1 MEPKRKVK
9 PWLPIKWAQPQ
20 PQPSGFDASEIED
33 AVDDPE
39 EANQDNIEN
48 PAFAGAEI
56 ARLALLNQLLESN
69 ELKSKITKYTKGAI
83 YEAAASL
90 RRQIDP
96 LTYSMVEQMG
106 VVSSLQP
113 HTLDNFYTE
122 LSKKKDGSDVSLM
135 QDMTYTIIQTDAE
148 HTAIKEKFQQVFDE
162 LWINSNQRRFV
173 PGPIKF
179 FASKEK
185 KQKWAQAEQGPLLAP
200 KYTSYDSLKN
210 DLLMLLR
217 HSPKVAQERILDA
230 VGQDEQESAKEA
242 LSAFFQGYPEGLS
255 TLYSL
260 LIKAGKAEPIDTQ
273 MVETIMENRPELA
286 KKDKPVKVAGLWLPP
301 MEASMSTADGQK
313 NVKEASGSVGGPGP
327 HYYTH
332 GPGDNKFCP
341 KLRNM
346 VNSFVCRYH
355 CLDGLPVDD
364 ASILCGEAIWRQAVM
379 DKYSREYRDK
389 DGNWVGGYI
398 NKRFEV
404 ERDTGGHPYQLK
416 PGKRSSPI
424 HEDAWSTEKRLS
436 EMRRDEGEKR
446 NYSWTPG
453 DPKGLYN
460 HDPYEDMGTT
470 KNPQFA
476 EKKDDPIAKLASRD
490 VPESPSMWDH
500 PVEAKK
506 GKPVNPWAVCH
517 TTVDKDE
524 DPDKYERCVMDVKEK
539 HPIKKDKKSSTTWS
553 IEKKAYPSPMD
564 PKNTSPEAG
573 RECQN
578 CKWSGGSN
586 TQTCPYCGGKMI
598 SRNKMDFQMKAKQL
612 PAEDSM
618 GPSMASARRSHGVYR
633 YFSPDGKVGYG
644 DTLKQAQQN
653 ATVEDIRPST
663 VKEEAEEV
671 ANIMQGQRPIWQG
684 QKDEPTDTRETPMK
698 APTEEVQVE
707 PGELPPEPPAEP
719 HILGDEAD
727 LAYSREIFEK
737 TPEEQKEFETYNQDS
752 KVIGPDPSTR
762 PIGR

>member
-9 PWLPIKWAQPQ
+9 PWLPSKWAQVQ
-20 PQPSGFDASEIED
+20 PTGYDANEIED
-33 AVDDPE
+33 AIDDPE
-39 EANQDNIEN
+39 AGQASIEN
-48 PAFAGAEI
+48 PVFAGKEVG
-56 ARLALLNQLLESN
+56 RLALLNQLIESN
-69 ELKSKITKYTKGAI
+69 EIKTKTTEETESSI
-83 YEAAASL
+83 RAAGESL
-90 RRQIDP
+90 RGQVDP
-96 LTYSMVEQMG
+96 SVYEMARRIGNPSA
-106 VVSSLQP
+106 LQP
-113 HTLDNFYTE
+113 HMLDNFYTE
-122 LSKKKDGSDVSLM
+122 LAALHDDADVTVM
-135 QDMTYTIIQTDAE
+135 QQATAETMTSDAE
-148 HTAIKEKFQQVFDE
+148 KTNIKNKFQQEFNEV
-162 LWINSNQRRFV
+162 WAKGSQNRFN
-173 PGPIKF
+173 PGGVAF
-179 FASKEK
+179 FASSK
-185 KQKWAQAEQGPLLAP
+185 KQQKTAQEELGPLLAP
-200 KYTSYDSLKN
+200 KYTSYDGLKN

-217 HSPKVAQERILDA
+217 QGPKVAQERILDA

-301 MEASMSTADGQK
+301 MEASMSTAEGQK
-313 NVKEASGSVGGPGP
+313 NIKEASGSVGGPSP

-332 GPGDNKFCP
+332 GPGENKFCP

-364 ASILCGEAIWRQAVM
+364 ASILCGEAIWRQAIM

-436 EMRRDEGEKR
+436 EMRREEGEKR

-460 HDPYEDMGTT
+460 HDPYDDLGTT

-476 EKKDDPIAKLASRD
+476 EKKDDPIAKLASRES
-490 VPESPSMWDH
+490 PESPSMWDN

-506 GKPVNPWAVCH
+506 DKPVNPWAVCH
-517 TTVDKDE
+517 TTVDKDD

-539 HPIKKDKKSSTTWS
+539 HPVKKDKKSSSTWS

-564 PKNTSPEAG
+564 PKNTNPEAG

-578 CKWSGGSN
+578 CKWSGGPDMR
-586 TQTCPYCGGKMI
+586 TCPHCGGKMI
-598 SRNKMDFQMKAKQL
+598 SRTKMDFQMKAKQL
-612 PAEDSM
+612 PAEDNM
-618 GPSMASARRSHGVYR
+618 GPSMASVRHSHGVYR
-633 YFSPDGKVGYG
+633 YATSDGKVGYG
-644 DTLKQAQQN
+644 DTLKQAQYN
-653 ATVEDIRPST
+653 ATVEDLKPST

-671 ANIMQGQRPIWQG
+671 ANLMQEQGPEWQKPPQG
-684 QKDEPTDTRETPMK
+684 RQE
-698 APTEEVQVE
+698 APVEAPVEVVTEEIQGE
-707 PGELPPEPPAEP
+707 EGESAPELPAVP

-727 LAYSREIFEK
+727 LAYSKEIFEK
-737 TPEEQKEFETYNQDS
+737 TPEEQEEFETYNQDS